1 MMNSSHRKLS
11 SVAQAV
17 AIAFG
22 LGAAAASC
30 TPATP
35 APNTDGTGGQ
45 VAATGSG
52 GSSTTSGSGGQSHS
66 GGSTGSTSSGGAPG
80 SGGTPGA
87 GSGGTVATGGT
98 TSAGTGGNGTATGG
112 VTASG
117 TGGDTANGGTN
128 ASGTGGATAT
138 GGTNASGTGGASAT
152 GSGGAGVAMGCNWVD
167 DPVAKTSKFGT
178 PAPADK
184 IVLFDGTT
192 LNGWHK
198 QGKPG
203 TPIDWKLGTDG
214 TLLVVPSGSGQAVEV
229 QSDMTFNDL
238 CVHVEYLTPE
248 PTTYRAANDVQDQG
262 NSGVYLRSA
271 YEMQVL
277 DTHDSAPL
285 IDGCGAVYQVQ
296 APYSTACFQHGIWNT
311 YEIEFKGPV
320 WSGTT
325 QSKLPQFVKV
335 ALNGTVVQG
344 ISPFQP
350 NSKPVDVPMNPTKAG
365 VMDMPGN
372 QPLGLQDHLDP
383 VKFRNIWVTIPKY

>member
-17 AIAFG
+17 ALAFG

-45 VAATGSG
+45 VAPTGTG
-52 GSSTTSGSGGQSHS
+52 GSNSSSGSGGESHS
-66 GGSTGSTSSGGAPG
+66 GGATGATSSGGAPG
-80 SGGTPGA
+80 SGGTPGT
-87 GSGGTVATGGT
+87 GSGGSLSTGGT
-98 TSAGTGGNGTATGG
+98 SSAGTGGSGTATGG
-112 VTASG
+112 TS
-117 TGGDTANGGTN
+117 
-128 ASGTGGATAT
+128 ASGTGGATA
-138 GGTNASGTGGASAT
+138 GGASGTGGASATGGTSASGTGGSSTT

-192 LNGWHK
+192 LTGWHK

-229 QSDMTFNDL
+229 QTDMTFNDL

-365 VMDMPGN
+365 VMDTPGN
-372 QPLGLQDHLDP
+372 QPFGLQDHLDP